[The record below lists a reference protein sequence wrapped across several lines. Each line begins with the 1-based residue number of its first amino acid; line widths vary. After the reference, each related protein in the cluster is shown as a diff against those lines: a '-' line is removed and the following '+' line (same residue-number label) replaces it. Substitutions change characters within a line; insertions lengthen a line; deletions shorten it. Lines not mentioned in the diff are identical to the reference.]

1 MLDDYLNTTF
11 TIKRAAITNIGGI
24 ANKTYTTVTTTKGAI
39 RQLTGGEVL
48 ENEQKGH
55 KTTHRIYITYTGAKF
70 LDLFVSGADTYE
82 VKNINNPMELNK
94 FYQLDCEKK

>member
-1 MLDDYLNTTF
+1 MLEDYFTTSF
-11 TIKRAAITNIGGI
+11 TIKRATITNIGGI
-24 ANKTYTTVTTTKGAI
+24 ANKTYATVTTVKGAI

-48 ENEQKGH
+48 ENEKKGH
-55 KTTHRIYITYTGAKF
+55 NTTHRIYLTYSSARF
-70 LDLFVSGADTYE
+70 LDLLVAGTDEYE